1 MPTYPPINAP
11 NKSRSDTK
19 LRSPVRLFCIP
30 FAGGNSYSYRDL
42 QKHAGTSVELLAL
55 EMPGRGRRFGEPL
68 LTSLDEMVY
77 DLFAQTAGQLDEP
90 FAIYGHSM
98 GARLGCLLVRHLL
111 AQDLPIPQHLFVSGC
126 SAPSAAKKCLRH
138 LLPQADFITMLQRM
152 DCPPEVLRDEEL
164 MEVFEPVLRADFE
177 ANDTFE
183 YRRLAP
189 FAVPITVMIG
199 TQEQTS
205 RDDALRWQEETTGEF
220 SFEELAGGH
229 FFIFDHLPALGRTIA
244 VSLATGSSASHG
256 FRG

>member
-1 MPTYPPINAP
+1 MV
-11 NKSRSDTK
+11 D
-19 LRSPVRLFCIP
+19 
-30 FAGGNSYSYRDL
+30 D
-42 QKHAGTSVELLAL
+42 LLAQ
-55 EMPGRGRRFGEPL
+55 M
-68 LTSLDEMVY
+68 
-77 DLFAQTAGQLDEP
+77 AGQLDEP

-126 SAPSAAKKCLRH
+126 SAPSIVKRRQRH

-152 DCPPEVLRDEEL
+152 DCPPEVLRNEEL

-189 FAVPITVMIG
+189 FVVPITVMIG
-199 TQEQTS
+199 TEEETS

-229 FFIFDHLPALGRTIA
+229 FFIFDHLSALGRTFA
-244 VSLATGSSASHG
+244 ARLARGSRAPHG